1 MQYAAHPMNHTPT
14 TPNLFSNDV
23 KFTGSAFE
31 FPSDALTVLLQCAL
45 LIMIIGGI
53 GMEER
58 RN

>member
-1 MQYAAHPMNHTPT
+1 MNHTPTTPT

-31 FPSDALTVLLQCAL
+31 FPSDALTVLLQWAL